1 MKKIFLI
8 ALVFLLAFISISCE
22 EDPVINTGSL
32 TVSISDTD
40 RGIKPN
46 ISLETNQYKAIL
58 EGQKGK
64 YEWILSSETA
74 VKNDIAVGDWTLT
87 VQALNADN
95 IVIGEGSTKV
105 VIKPNEMAY
114 AEVTITELEGEG
126 QFTITL
132 YGDIS
137 DGYKLKIYDSNK
149 VECKAVDFSKI
160 GDTLK
165 ADVSLKNGFYSF
177 KIVSPENKEIKE
189 GGFRIVKGDKISS
202 KYEIQQKG
210 QGSLTIIN
218 NIIETPSLELT
229 ISSSYP
235 RVGES
240 LTVVVTGMTGPYEW
254 YLDGSKLEGESN
266 NTVTL
271 NSLDAVGDYE
281 ITCVSHNGSVVW
293 SETKT
298 FTVYEENYHP
308 STIKAKGNVE
318 FYLASD
324 VIVPK
329 DLYRVGLYQDNS
341 RIGNIRHYIDY
352 FENETTFTCS
362 LPDGFD
368 DYTYY
373 FESKYLKE
381 YDRTLVYIVIDKEI
395 ENFGYF
401 KVVNETNLDL
411 DPYEGKYVGK
421 FIERNGYIP
430 ILPYNEARTI
440 KLECGTYN
448 INNWGYTG
456 SNMDFV
462 WPEFDRNSIKI
473 EEGVVT
479 EATAITTCG
488 TIELESS
495 DFVVG
500 EFYRVCLMRSNGF
513 SDSYT
518 YIKEDG
524 KLTVDIDP
532 NNYYYDKILVFRDR
546 DPELYYET
554 ESQVNVGEKVNVQV
568 NGNKLDFVD
577 SGIDIPTGRI
587 VVDYK
592 PSVLVDEDLW
602 LVRWKI
608 MANGK
613 CAKNGSLGLSHVYS
627 FYCNTPGRLIYTD
640 LSISGYKITVNSEK
654 KSDNEGKYTLVTFNI
669 DKDIEKTGTLIV
681 NYDIPSNVEL
691 SINNN
696 SAFSLG
702 KNNTMVGYIPVNDIV
717 AGSSLKLKLEEGRY
731 TDWGWWG
738 RIEDNSGNEYTPIFT
753 PENFTIKEGE
763 ETTITVKL
771 ERYYDD

>member
-1 MKKIFLI
+1 
-8 ALVFLLAFISISCE
+8 
-22 EDPVINTGSL
+22 
-32 TVSISDTD
+32 
-40 RGIKPN
+40 
-46 ISLETNQYKAIL
+46 
-58 EGQKGK
+58 
-64 YEWILSSETA
+64 
-74 VKNDIAVGDWTLT
+74 
-87 VQALNADN
+87 
-95 IVIGEGSTKV
+95 
-105 VIKPNEMAY
+105 
-114 AEVTITELEGEG
+114 
-126 QFTITL
+126 
-132 YGDIS
+132 
-137 DGYKLKIYDSNK
+137 
-149 VECKAVDFSKI
+149 
-160 GDTLK
+160 
-165 ADVSLKNGFYSF
+165 
-177 KIVSPENKEIKE
+177 
-189 GGFRIVKGDKISS
+189 
-202 KYEIQQKG
+202 
-210 QGSLTIIN
+210 
-218 NIIETPSLELT
+218 
-229 ISSSYP
+229 
-235 RVGES
+235 
-240 LTVVVTGMTGPYEW
+240 
-254 YLDGSKLEGESN
+254 
-266 NTVTL
+266 
-271 NSLDAVGDYE
+271 
-281 ITCVSHNGSVVW
+281 
-293 SETKT
+293 
-298 FTVYEENYHP
+298 
-308 STIKAKGNVE
+308 
-318 FYLASD
+318 
-324 VIVPK
+324 
-329 DLYRVGLYQDNS
+329 
-341 RIGNIRHYIDY
+341 
-352 FENETTFTCS
+352 
-362 LPDGFD
+362 
-368 DYTYY
+368 
-373 FESKYLKE
+373 
-381 YDRTLVYIVIDKEI
+381 
-395 ENFGYF
+395 
-401 KVVNETNLDL
+401 
-411 DPYEGKYVGK
+411 
-421 FIERNGYIP
+421 
-430 ILPYNEARTI
+430 
-440 KLECGTYN
+440 
-448 INNWGYTG
+448 
-456 SNMDFV
+456 
-462 WPEFDRNSIKI
+462 
-473 EEGVVT
+473 
-479 EATAITTCG
+479 
-488 TIELESS
+488 
-495 DFVVG
+495 
-500 EFYRVCLMRSNGF
+500 MRSNGF

-654 KSDNEGKYTLVTFNI
+654 KSDNEGEYTLVTFNI